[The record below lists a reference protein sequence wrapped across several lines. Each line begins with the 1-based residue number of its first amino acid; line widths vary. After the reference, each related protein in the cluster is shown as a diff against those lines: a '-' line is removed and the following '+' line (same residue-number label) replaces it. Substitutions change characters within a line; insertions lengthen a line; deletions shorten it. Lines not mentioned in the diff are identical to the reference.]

1 MPRHTRFQAPPS
13 QDPLGGAKTSLA
25 FRLNLGFFFR
35 QLGVFLMMDLL
46 LLGMAVFGIFLYGE
60 TRCADVAALVE
71 ERGVPSAEALPW
83 IEASDYT
90 ISLLDREPEGI
101 SLSLPWLTPRS
112 ETQQALRSYDLT
124 SYYTVELVQD
134 NIPYAITVSLSGI
147 YRALYWAGVVL
158 LVCQGLSLIT
168 GLFRSNRS
176 IHKVLRPIQDLAATA
191 ARLNSM
197 THMSRQ
203 ELQALA
209 GELEEVLGFVRRY
222 IRFDVLDEPVG
233 AIELCGYTPE
243 QLREYSHYP
252 EKHFGQPHFL
262 ACYTDGPALL
272 AVNKLRTVVRQ
283 TELAAYAAFR
293 DADGNVTRGDMILG
307 LNRLSSLM
315 WIFMI
320 KLKAGRYERK

>member
-1 MPRHTRFQAPPS
+1 MLYTEEAVRAGLRVRDGRRVFYLPEGSRLTPAARDWLRQEGVTVVPHAETPPS
-13 QDPLGGAKTSLA
+13 AYRTPDGAAFAEKPEHMTHLRGNILVPKTHPRIA
-25 FRLNLGFFFR
+25 FRGGIDTLEAE
-35 QLGVFLMMDLL
+35 LL
-46 LLGMAVFGIFLYGE
+46 L
-60 TRCADVAALVE
+60 CAQAADGPL
-71 ERGVPSAEALPW
+71 RQTLCAM
-83 IEASDYT
+83 
-90 ISLLDREPEGI
+90 LDFVR
-101 SLSLPWLTPRS
+101 
-112 ETQQALRSYDLT
+112 
-124 SYYTVELVQD
+124 
-134 NIPYAITVSLSGI
+134 
-147 YRALYWAGVVL
+147 
-158 LVCQGLSLIT
+158 SLI
-168 GLFRSNRS
+168 R
-176 IHKVLRPIQDLAATA
+176 A
-191 ARLNSM
+191 
-197 THMSRQ
+197 
-203 ELQALA
+203 
-209 GELEEVLGFVRRY
+209 
-222 IRFDVLDEPVG
+222 DVLDEPVG